1 MIENSWYSEILSTLY
16 YPSLLLQPN
25 FFIPLQRTH
34 DMISEDTTKST
45 KLSRQQENRIA
56 YLRSYV
62 KFSTQS
68 TSELQRHHQAGH
80 ISTRKL
86 VLTVY
91 QLYKLCCHKHVCI
104 ALTGIWKNLTRYIE
118 TDPEFSPKYTQSQ
131 MRDIM
136 WVKGKAAVTPYAC
149 VTK

>member
-62 KFSTQS
+62 KFST
-68 TSELQRHHQAGH
+68 
-80 ISTRKL
+80 
-86 VLTVY
+86 
-91 QLYKLCCHKHVCI
+91 
-104 ALTGIWKNLTRYIE
+104 
-118 TDPEFSPKYTQSQ
+118 
-131 MRDIM
+131 
-136 WVKGKAAVTPYAC
+136 
-149 VTK
+149 